1 MPLIVFGNRQA
12 VTREKK
18 KKNPRSIL
26 RGRGE
31 DESQCAV
38 QNHLFSTAEVPG
50 APRSCIC
57 TPYNAPPPTLGRR
70 WPQDKDVRTS
80 LGPGKDGSEEECLNP
95 RAFPSPPEPPPGR
108 KVSAEDRPEEV
119 RGRGLPESGPHPGS
133 GAVSSPRLSPAGGL
147 TLARAGRR
155 DRPQEGRVSHCTPW
169 TRLEFDPACPGR
181 IRDEKERLS
190 LDAVAFPG
198 TSPQGR
204 SLRSFP
210 GTWRAAAA
218 LGTSQGPPGTREEGR

>member
-1 MPLIVFGNRQA
+1 MNSTLPLGSSALPRDLRRPLRRTPHFLHPSSSR
-12 VTREKK
+12 

-31 DESQCAV
+31 DESQYAV

-80 LGPGKDGSEEECLNP
+80 LGPGKDGSEEECPNP

-108 KVSAEDRPEEV
+108 KVSAEDSPEEV

-133 GAVSSPRLSPAGGL
+133 GAVSSPRLSPAGGPS
-147 TLARAGRR
+147 LARAGRR
-155 DRPQEGRVSHCTPW
+155 DRPQEGRL
-169 TRLEFDPACPGR
+169 RLSAEFDPGSPELATRG
-181 IRDEKERLS
+181 RLS
-190 LDAVAFPG
+190 PNPVPPVLAGVAAQ
-198 TSPQGR
+198 PQDR
-204 SLRSFP
+204 P
-210 GTWRAAAA
+210 QAEA
-218 LGTSQGPPGTREEGR
+218 LPALAD